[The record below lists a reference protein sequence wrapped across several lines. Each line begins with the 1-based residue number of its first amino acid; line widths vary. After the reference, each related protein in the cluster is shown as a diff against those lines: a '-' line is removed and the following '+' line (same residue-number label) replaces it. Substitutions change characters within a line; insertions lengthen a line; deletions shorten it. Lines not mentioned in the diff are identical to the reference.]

1 MSVQQPVLSS
11 CPPTNVRVAS
21 LLPGQE
27 GVAVHAVNREYGRA
41 STPSMLVR
49 LMWAMLSSAVNN
61 KK

>member
-41 STPSMLVR
+41 STPSMLRQADVGDAQFGR
-49 LMWAMLSSAVNN
+49 
-61 KK
+61 